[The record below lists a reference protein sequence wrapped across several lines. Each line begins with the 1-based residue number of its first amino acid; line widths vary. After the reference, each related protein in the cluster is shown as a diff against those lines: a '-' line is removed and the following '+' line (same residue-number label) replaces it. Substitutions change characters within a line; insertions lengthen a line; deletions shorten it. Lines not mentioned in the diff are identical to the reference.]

1 VYFHRVLFG
10 GCQTIKI
17 FYFSGLQEYYEGMLL
32 SLATVPL
39 CLVSTLQVLKFEIFG
54 RSKRGLSVAN
64 FFYRKW
70 SGIGE
75 N

>member
-1 VYFHRVLFG
+1 
-10 GCQTIKI
+10 
-17 FYFSGLQEYYEGMLL
+17 MLL